1 MGNTDIRLTAPP
13 ENTHEQ
19 CDSALGLYMR
29 QWDQVEMKLLP
40 LFNKLIGTHQN
51 ASLILLRVGMSQP
64 TIRSML
70 EAFGAIRLGT
80 DDQSRLDALLG
91 RWERASSRRNR
102 IVHGHW
108 RLEIDMIPGPDGGKR
123 NHTRSEWVRF
133 YEPADSTLHDKMHGK
148 KKDQKVVSAHRF
160 TLSELVRAAEDVS
173 RFATD
178 LGAFVEA
185 LKIKPFINYL
195 PIDIDQ

>member
-1 MGNTDIRLTAPP
+1 MGTTDIRLTSPP
-13 ENTHEQ
+13 VNTPEE
-19 CDSALGLYMR
+19 CDSVLGLYLR
-29 QWDQVEMKLLP
+29 QWDKVEIKLLP

-51 ASLILLRVGMSQP
+51 ASMILLRVGMSQP

-80 DDQSRLDALLG
+80 DDQNRFSALLS

-108 RLEIDMIPGPDGGKR
+108 RIEIDMVPGPDGGKR
-123 NHTRSEWVRF
+123 DHTRSEWVRF

-148 KKDQKVVSAHRF
+148 KKDQKVIAAHRF
-160 TLSELVRAAEDVS
+160 TLNELVRAAEDVS
-173 RFATD
+173 RLATD
-178 LGAFVEA
+178 LGACVEA
-185 LKIKPFINYL
+185 MKIKPYINYL